1 MTKGVYAPVIANGVC
16 AARAGAFLQV
26 KLVAAVGAGE
36 GQALGPCYL
45 RDGKPCS
52 GVRMGSLDRLRR
64 RVAAA
69 HGMRTR
75 RHAAGRHADR
85 DESHLLPWPRSR
97 PSRCAPALVGETVP
111 PAISLGGFTRRE
123 AELQMGEGV
132 ASSRP
137 AGERID
143 ERARPRAETEPP
155 STLTGAAAGPTGER
169 IGFDDGECVRRQR
182 ACVASP
188 RRIKRRRHL
197 GRDVIVGKLRKA
209 RSQHTRRRN
218 VRWKRISSCC
228 HLRLRNGQPPTAAAR
243 LLISLR

>member
-1 MTKGVYAPVIANGVC
+1 
-16 AARAGAFLQV
+16 
-26 KLVAAVGAGE
+26 
-36 GQALGPCYL
+36 
-45 RDGKPCS
+45 
-52 GVRMGSLDRLRR
+52 MGRPDRLRR

-75 RHAAGRHADR
+75 GHAAGRHADR
-85 DESHLLPWPRSR
+85 DENDLLPWLRSR
-97 PSRCAPALVGETVP
+97 PSRCAPALVGEAVP
-111 PAISLGGFTRRE
+111 PAIGLGGFTRRE

-137 AGERID
+137 TGERID

-155 STLTGAAAGPTGER
+155 STLTGAAAGATGER

-197 GRDVIVGKLRKA
+197 GRDVIVSELRKA
-209 RSQHTRRRN
+209 RSRQGRRRN
-218 VRWKRISSCC
+218 ERWKRISSCC
-228 HLRLRNGQPPTAAAR
+228 HFPTPKRAAAVGGCLTSHQPALIGMLRR
-243 LLISLR
+243 LSIASADLGRTIVSTPLLNVALARSCSTPRGSPICRSKRP